1 MLARATPTRMN
12 SNPASVPA
20 HYACALLVAPFFMY
34 KSAER
39 TSAFVQLAGDNFGIF
54 AGRMKS
60 TVLLLSILLGI
71 LATVQGQNTS
81 NETVSSDEAVSLGV
95 NMVLE
100 FENGKLQ
107 HR

>member
-1 MLARATPTRMN
+1 MDI
-12 SNPASVPA
+12 V
-20 HYACALLVAPFFMY
+20 
-34 KSAER
+34 
-39 TSAFVQLAGDNFGIF
+39 

-81 NETVSSDEAVSLGV
+81 NETVSSDQAVSLGV
-95 NMVLE
+95 DILTE

-107 HR
+107 HIYYSAIFSLYGIRTTRSVSLIAFVQ

>member
-1 MLARATPTRMN
+1 MRAIG
-12 SNPASVPA
+12 
-20 HYACALLVAPFFMY
+20 
-34 KSAER
+34 SAVFSCIKANIGFR
-39 TSAFVQLAGDNFGIF
+39 IYSSQATTLDIV

-81 NETVSSDEAVSLGV
+81 NETVSSDQAVSLGV
-95 NMVLE
+95 DILTE

-107 HR
+107 HIPSIVTVLFFRYTASVPQEVFH